1 MNRRT
6 FLKTAGGA
14 AGGAAALSTGAAPA
28 SAASETTEG
37 GGGGGG
43 GGKPDLGGYLDGANN
58 FSGSVTDMTGQDEV
72 TVDVGAAGGLAYG
85 PAAVHVDNGATVTW
99 EWTGEGGS
107 HNVVN
112 EAGEFDS
119 GSTKASGTYEYTFES
134 DGIYKYFCTPHKGS
148 GMKGVIVVG
157 TDYPTKA
164 AGASTPLE
172 PSNMGSNIREHY
184 VGFAVVLAISISL
197 VFTFF
202 LLKYG
207 ESAHTSGGNN

>member
-1 MNRRT
+1 M

-14 AGGAAALSTGAAPA
+14 AGGAAAMGAGTAPV
-28 SAASETTEG
+28 SAASSGTTE
-37 GGGGGG
+37 GGGGG

-58 FSGSVTDMTGQDEV
+58 FSGSAVDKTGQEEV
-72 TVDVGAAGGLAYG
+72 VVDVGAGSGLAFG
-85 PAAVHVDNGATVTW
+85 PAAVKVDNGATVVW

-107 HNVVN
+107 HNVVH
-112 EAGEFDS
+112 EEGTFES
-119 GSTKASGTYEYTFES
+119 GSPAGSGPYEYTFEE
-134 DGIYKYFCTPHKGS
+134 DGIYKYYCTPHKGS
-148 GMKGVIVVG
+148 GMKGAVVVG

-172 PSNMGSNIREHY
+172 PSHMGSNIREHY